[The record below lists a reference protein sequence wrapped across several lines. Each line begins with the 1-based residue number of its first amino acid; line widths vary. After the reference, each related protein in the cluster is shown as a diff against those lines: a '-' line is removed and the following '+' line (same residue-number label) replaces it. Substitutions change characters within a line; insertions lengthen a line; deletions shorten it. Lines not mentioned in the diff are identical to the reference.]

1 MMVEVILHLL
11 VLFQSFVS
19 AEAAVLQYG
28 RVVAVA
34 QRPEVNLTLVEE

>member
-1 MMVEVILHLL
+1 MMVEVIHHLL

-19 AEAAVLQYG
+19 AEATVLQYG

-34 QRPEVNLTLVEE
+34 QRLEVNLMLVQE